1 MKKIIT
7 PGTEKMIK
15 ILFFIPGLSEG
26 GAEKVMRSLVNN
38 MDQSKFDITV
48 QTIDQYDPKQYLAEG
63 IHYKAINQ
71 CRSRLGRKIFSY
83 WFRLCAELKLAYRF
97 WVKDNYDIEVAYL
110 ETAATKIIAQS
121 TNKKAAKVAW
131 VHCDLSKK
139 EGIYSSVKRIRRQY
153 FRYDKIV
160 CVSRDVEAGF
170 HKVFGKEFDTLVLP
184 NVIDEEEIIRK
195 AEEQIDLET
204 KLNQI
209 NLLAVGRLTLQKNF
223 SYLIKTCSWLR
234 NAGYR
239 FHLNI
244 LGEGPEKSRLEEQI
258 AKLKMEEYVTL
269 RGFVKN
275 PYPWIKNADLIVCS
289 SIYEGISTT
298 VQEALILGKTVVTTP
313 CTGMKELLGDSEY
326 GIIVEDSEKGLYNG
340 LKRLFDN
347 PELMQQ
353 YELAAKEREEKFS
366 KEKVVKQTENFFQKL
381 RKK

>member
-1 MKKIIT
+1 
-7 PGTEKMIK
+7 MIK

-110 ETAATKIIAQS
+110 ETAATKIISQS

-139 EGIYSSVKRIRRQY
+139 EGIYNSVKKIRWQY
-153 FRYDKIV
+153 ARYDKIV

-170 HKVFGKEFDTLVLP
+170 HKVFGQEFDTLVLP
-184 NVIDEEEIIRK
+184 NVIDEEEIIKK
-195 AEEQIDLET
+195 AEEQIDWEA
-204 KLNQI
+204 KPNQI

-244 LGEGPEKSRLEEQI
+244 LGEGPEKNRLEEQI

-326 GIIVEDSEKGLYNG
+326 GLIVEDSEKGLYNG
-340 LKRLFDN
+340 LKKLFDN
-347 PELMQQ
+347 PELVQQ
-353 YELAAKEREEKFS
+353 YEAAAKERGKKFS
-366 KEKVVKQTENFFQKL
+366 KRKVVELTENLFQKL

>member
-1 MKKIIT
+1 
-7 PGTEKMIK
+7 MIK

-26 GAEKVMRSLVNN
+26 GAEKVMCSLVNN

-63 IHYKAINQ
+63 IQYKAINQ

-83 WFRLCAELKLAYRF
+83 WFRLWAELKLAYRF

-121 TNKKAAKVAW
+121 TNRKAAKVAW

-139 EGIYSSVKRIRRQY
+139 EGIYSSVKKIRRQY
-153 FRYDKIV
+153 SRYDKIV

-170 HKVFGKEFDTLVLP
+170 HKVFGKEFYTLVLP
-184 NVIDEEEIIRK
+184 NVIDEKEIIRK
-195 AEEQIDLET
+195 AEEQIDWEA
-204 KLNQI
+204 KPNQI

-234 NAGYR
+234 NAGYQ

-244 LGEGPEKSRLEEQI
+244 LGEGPEKNRLEEQI

-269 RGFVKN
+269 RGFIKN

-326 GIIVEDSEKGLYNG
+326 GLIVEDSEKGLYNG
-340 LKRLFDN
+340 LKKLFDN
-347 PELMQQ
+347 PELVQQ
-353 YELAAKEREEKFS
+353 YEAAAKERGKKFS
-366 KEKVVKQTENFFQKL
+366 KEKVISQIENFL
-381 RKK
+381 R